1 MDQDNGIVIPHDSG
15 AEAALLGAMLLRS
28 DISVDM
34 VDRLKVE
41 HFYTPAHKHI
51 FAAVAS
57 LCRRGE
63 VAVDVVTVSNEL
75 QTMGLSEAVG
85 GAAKLIDLQTNC
97 PSINNATAYA
107 NVVLDKAQRRKL
119 MEAANEIRDSAVGAL
134 DAHSAIVAAERFIGD
149 AADVAGK
156 DVTATHV
163 SEMFDEHFERLESL
177 KQTKGELIGVPSG
190 YAEVDSTLMGFQG
203 GQMVVV
209 GARPAMGKTSLALG
223 MAANVAQV
231 TQRPVLF
238 FSLEMSRF
246 EVVDRLISGY
256 ARIPLKNVRSGEMT
270 VDETE
275 RYTAVY
281 GASAEL
287 PLYVVDEP
295 AVDLSRIRMEIRKL
309 KQNEGDIAMV
319 VIDYLQLMT
328 PGGGTRSRE
337 QEVSEMSR
345 GLKLTAKEFDVP
357 VIALSQLSRNL
368 EQRADKRPILADLR
382 ESGSIEQD
390 ADIVLFVYRDEIY
403 HPETPDIGTA
413 EVIIA
418 KHRQGATGTCRVG
431 FIPSYALFAN
441 LGAGSAMSGTK
452 LSVGDDL
459 PVLAGKPE
467 APRYEV
473 DFTEPRESY
482 GNDEF

>member
-1 MDQDNGIVIPHDSG
+1 MSERSEITIPHDSE
-15 AEAALLGAMLLRS
+15 AEAALLGAMLLRN
-28 DISVDM
+28 DIAVDM

-41 HFYTPAHKHI
+41 HFYIPSHKSI
-51 FAAVAS
+51 FAAISS
-57 LCRRGE
+57 LCNRGQ
-63 VAVDVVTVSNEL
+63 VAVDVVTVANEL
-75 QTMGLSEAVG
+75 DNLHLGGTVG

-97 PSINNATAYA
+97 PSISNATAYA
-107 NVVLDKAQRRKL
+107 SVILDKAQRRKL
-119 MEAANEIRDSAVGAL
+119 IEAASEIRETAVSSL
-134 DAHSAIVAAERFIGD
+134 NAHSAIIEAERFID
-149 AADVAGK
+149 EAADVAGK
-156 DVTATHV
+156 EVTATHV
-163 SEMFDEHFERLESL
+163 SEMFDEHYERLESL
-177 KQTKGELIGVPSG
+177 KETKGELIGVPTG
-190 YAEVDSTLMGFQG
+190 YAEVDNMLMGFQG
-203 GQMVVV
+203 GQMIVV

-223 MAANVAQV
+223 MAAHVAQA

-256 ARIPLKNVRSGEMT
+256 ARIPLKNVRSGDMT
-270 VDETE
+270 LEEGE

-281 GASAEL
+281 GASSGL
-287 PLYVVDEP
+287 PLFVVDEP

-309 KQNEGDIAMV
+309 KQTEGDLAMV

-328 PGGGTRSRE
+328 PGGATKSRE

-357 VIALSQLSRNL
+357 VLALSQLSRNL

-413 EVIIA
+413 EVIVA

-441 LGAGSAMSGTK
+441 LGAGSALSGAK
-452 LSVGDDL
+452 LKVGDDL

-467 APRYEV
+467 VVRSEV

>member
-1 MDQDNGIVIPHDSG
+1 VEQITIPQDAS

-28 DISVDM
+28 DIAVDM
-34 VDRLKVE
+34 VDRLQVE
-41 HFYTPAHKHI
+41 HFYVPSHKHI
-51 FAAVAS
+51 FAAIAS
-57 LCRRGE
+57 IFSKGQT
-63 VAVDVVTVSNEL
+63 AVDVITVNNEL
-75 QTMGLSEAVG
+75 GTMGLSESVG
-85 GAAKLIDLQTNC
+85 GAAKLIDLQSSC
-97 PSINNATAYA
+97 PSINNAQSYA
-107 NVVLDKAQRRKL
+107 SVILDKAQRRKL
-119 MEAANEIRDSAVGAL
+119 MEAANEIREAAVASPS
-134 DAHSAIVAAERFIGD
+134 AHSAIVEAERFVGD
-149 AADVAGK
+149 AADISGK
-156 DVTATHV
+156 EVTATHV
-163 SEMFDEHFERLESL
+163 SEMFDEHYERLEAL
-177 KQTKGELIGVPSG
+177 AQTKGELVGVPTG
-190 YAEVDSTLMGFQG
+190 YLELDKTLMGLQG

-223 MAANVAQV
+223 MAAHVAQA

-256 ARIPLKNVRSGEMT
+256 ARIPLKHVRSGDMNVE
-270 VDETE
+270 ETE

-281 GASAEL
+281 GGSASL
-287 PLYVVDEP
+287 PLFVVDEP
-295 AVDLSRIRMEIRKL
+295 AVDLARIRMEIRKL
-309 KQNEGDIAMV
+309 KQQEGDLALV

-328 PGGGTRSRE
+328 PGGGGKSRE

-345 GLKLTAKEFDVP
+345 GIKLTAKEFDVP
-357 VIALSQLSRNL
+357 VLALSQLSRNL

-413 EVIIA
+413 EIIIA

-441 LGAGSAMSGTK
+441 LGASGVVSTK
-452 LSVGDDL
+452 MKVGDEL

-467 APRYEV
+467 NPGY
-473 DFTEPRESY
+473 DTDYTEPRDNFGS
-482 GNDEF
+482 DEF